1 MGSSIGVNRLGGR
14 AKQRVRRV
22 GGGAEW
28 GSGEKWGKWVNGSW
42 LSSFESAT
50 KEVLEQDSH
59 S

>member
-1 MGSSIGVNRLGGR
+1 MCKAGW
-14 AKQRVRRV
+14 

-42 LSSFESAT
+42 LSGLESAR

>member
-1 MGSSIGVNRLGGR
+1 MGSSIGVNRLGGS
-14 AKQRVRRV
+14 VRWV

-28 GSGEKWGKWVNGSW
+28 GSEEKWGEWVNGSW
-42 LSSFESAT
+42 LSGLESAR

>member
-14 AKQRVRRV
+14 AKQRVRQV

-28 GSGEKWGKWVNGSW
+28 GSGGKWGEWVSGSW
-42 LSSFESAT
+42 LSGLESAR
-50 KEVLEQDSH
+50 KEVLEQDSR